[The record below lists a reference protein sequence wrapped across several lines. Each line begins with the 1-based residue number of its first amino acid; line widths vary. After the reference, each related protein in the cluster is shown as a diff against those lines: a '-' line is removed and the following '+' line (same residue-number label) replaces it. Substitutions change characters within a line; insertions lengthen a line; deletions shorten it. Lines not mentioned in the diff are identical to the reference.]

1 MNQIETKLPSFNE
14 RLSMFERRATIG
26 NQTIQNR
33 PKKINY
39 AINKINVNEKI
50 EKAVADQKQK
60 TLERR
65 PTVSFLPGQIKGD
78 NVQRMLN
85 HISDI
90 KNAKKEKEEKIKK

>member
-60 TLERR
+60 TLENSCNRKKINQYE
-65 PTVSFLPGQIKGD
+65 VFCLS
-78 NVQRMLN
+78 LN
-85 HISDI
+85 I
-90 KNAKKEKEEKIKK
+90 ATFQ